1 MRIIAGRYRS
11 RRLKA
16 GPPAATR
23 PTSDKLR
30 ETLFNI
36 LGDRVIES
44 TFLDGYAGVGAIG
57 LEAMSRGARS
67 VYFVDSSSKA
77 SAAIRDNLES
87 LNVEEAYRVIKME
100 LGGAFSLFLREGVVF
115 DVVFLD
121 PPYEREDM
129 YRRDL
134 ERLGSDHL
142 LKAGAVVVTEHL
154 RSVQMPANIAGLVY
168 LRTHTQGDSAL
179 TFYEPEE

>member
-16 GPPAATR
+16 GPPEATR

-44 TFLDGYAGVGAIG
+44 TFLDAYAGVGAIG

-67 VYFVDSSSKA
+67 VYFVDSASKA
-77 SAAIRDNLES
+77 GRAIRDNLES
-87 LNVEEAYRVIKME
+87 LNVEEEYRVLKME
-100 LGGAFSLFLREGVVF
+100 LGEAFSVFLREDVVF
-115 DVVFLD
+115 DIVVLD
-121 PPYEREDM
+121 PPYEREDL
-129 YRRDL
+129 YQRDL
-134 ERLGSDHL
+134 ERLGSDAL
-142 LKAGAVVVTEHL
+142 LREGAVVVAEHL
-154 RSVQMPANIAGLVY
+154 RSVQMPANIAGLVH
-168 LRTHTQGDSAL
+168 LRTHPQGDSAL